1 MFDFLWKFGLG
12 FGSCILLGLWLDR
25 KNGTANEDGTQSAAG
40 ATEAPAAKTDATET
54 TDSEEAPSDPAAAE
68 SAPEGETVLELTE
81 DGLPKADIRTA
92 PSPATAA
99 VAEQINWNRVGAVAG
114 KVLKTLWKI
123 VVWIFK
129 NGSKLAGSYSYDNM
143 AGKNIQSS

>member
-1 MFDFLWKFGLG
+1 MFDFIWKFGLG
-12 FGSCILLGLWLDR
+12 FASCILLGLWLDR
-25 KNGTANEDGTQSAAG
+25 KNGSAQAGGTPSAAG

-99 VAEQINWNRVGAVAG
+99 VAEQINWKRVGAVAG
-114 KVLKTLWKI
+114 KVLKALWKI
-123 VVWIFK
+123 TVWIFK
-129 NGSKLAGSYSYDNM
+129 NSSKLAGSYSYDNM

>member
-1 MFDFLWKFGLG
+1 MFDFIWKFGLG
-12 FGSCILLGLWLDR
+12 FASCVLLGLWLDR
-25 KNGTANEDGTQSAAG
+25 KNGSAASGGRPSAG

-54 TDSEEAPSDPAAAE
+54 TDSEEATADPAAAE
-68 SAPEGETVLELTE
+68 SAPEGETVLGLTE

-92 PSPATAA
+92 PSPETAV

-114 KVLKTLWKI
+114 KVLKALWKI
-123 VVWIFK
+123 TVWIFK
-129 NGSKLAGSYSYDNM
+129 NGSKLAGNYSYDNM